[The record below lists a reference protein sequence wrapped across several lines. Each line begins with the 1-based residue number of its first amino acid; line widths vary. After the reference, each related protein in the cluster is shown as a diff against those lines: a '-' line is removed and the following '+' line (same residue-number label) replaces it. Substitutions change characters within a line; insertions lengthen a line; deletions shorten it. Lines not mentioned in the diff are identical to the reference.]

1 MIAKLFTATTIGLE
15 AQKIEVEID
24 LTPALPSIVVVGL
37 PDKAVQES
45 KERVKSAIKQSG
57 YEFPLGKLTINLA
70 PADLYKTGSAFD
82 LPIAL
87 GILRLMGY
95 LETEL
100 PKEALFLG
108 ELSLDGSV
116 RPVNGVLTI
125 CLWARKNG
133 FSTVFIPRDNQ
144 QEASL
149 VSGLTILPVA
159 TLSELV
165 NHFNGTCPIQ
175 PAQPVTLSS
184 LIQVNSTHR
193 TNAEG
198 YYPNDM
204 AYIKG
209 QKVAKRALE
218 IAASGGHNVL
228 LIGAPGSGKTML
240 ARSYPTILPKMTE
253 NEILEVTQIYS
264 VAGLLGGGQ
273 VILERPFRAPHHSSS
288 HISLIGGG
296 SKLKP
301 GEVSLAHRGVLFLDE
316 FPEFDREAI
325 EALRQPLEDGFVT
338 ISRANGSVCY
348 PSRFY
353 LIIAANPTPSGF
365 AEDDPLAAY
374 KPQNRA
380 AIARYQAKFS
390 GPILDRIDL
399 QVEVDRPSKEELQT
413 AELDEPSRVIYARVQ
428 AARDIQTQRF
438 AKEGIHTNAEM
449 TPAMIRKYCQLD
461 PAGEKLLSQ
470 AIEKFQLSAR
480 AYMKILKLSRT
491 IADLDG
497 SPNIQVKHLAES
509 LQYRGRW
516 R

>member
-1 MIAKLFTATTIGLE
+1 MIAKLFSATTIGLE

-24 LTPALPSIVVVGL
+24 LTPALPSMVVVGL

-57 YEFPLGKLTINLA
+57 YEFPLGKLTVNLA
-70 PADLYKTGSAFD
+70 PADIYKSGSAFD

-87 GILRLMGY
+87 GILQLMGY
-95 LETEL
+95 LQTEL
-100 PKEALFLG
+100 PQTALFLG

-125 CLWARKNG
+125 CLWAKKQG
-133 FSTVFIPRDNQ
+133 FSTIFIPEDNQ
-144 QEASL
+144 PEASL
-149 VSGLTILPVA
+149 VSGLTVIPVK
-159 TLSELV
+159 TLSALIE
-165 NHFNGTCPIQ
+165 HCNGRSPIQ
-175 PAQPVTLSS
+175 PVKPVSLTTLIHSSSAQP
-184 LIQVNSTHR
+184 
-193 TNAEG
+193 TNADG

-253 NEILEVTQIYS
+253 AEVLEVTQIYS
-264 VAGLLGGGQ
+264 VAGLLSGGKI
-273 VILERPFRAPHHSSS
+273 ILERPFRAPHHSSS

-296 SKLKP
+296 SKLRP

-338 ISRANGSVCY
+338 ISRASGSVCY

-365 AEDDPLAAY
+365 AEDDPLASY

-399 QVEVDRPSKEELQT
+399 QVEVDRPNKTDLQT
-413 AELDEPSRVIYARVQ
+413 NELAEPSRQIYERVQ

-438 AKEGIHTNAEM
+438 ATEGIHTNAEM
-449 TPAMIRKYCQLD
+449 TPALIRKYCQLD
-461 PAGEKLLSQ
+461 SDGEKLLNQ
-470 AIEKFQLSAR
+470 AIDKFHLSAR

-497 SPNIQVKHLAES
+497 SSKIQVKHLAES

-516 R
+516 G

>member
-1 MIAKLFTATTIGLE
+1 MIAKLFSATTIGLE

-24 LTPALPSIVVVGL
+24 LTPALPSMVVVGL

-57 YEFPLGKLTINLA
+57 YEFPLGKLTVNLA
-70 PADLYKTGSAFD
+70 PADIYKSGSAFD

-87 GILRLMGY
+87 GILQLMGY
-95 LETEL
+95 LQTEL
-100 PKEALFLG
+100 PQTALFLG

-125 CLWARKNG
+125 CLWAKKQG
-133 FSTVFIPRDNQ
+133 FSTIFIPEDNQ
-144 QEASL
+144 PEASL
-149 VSGLTILPVA
+149 VSGLTVIPVK
-159 TLSELV
+159 TLSALIE
-165 NHFNGTCPIQ
+165 HCNGRNPIQ
-175 PAQPVTLSS
+175 PVKPVSLTTLIHSSSAQP
-184 LIQVNSTHR
+184 
-193 TNAEG
+193 TNADG

-253 NEILEVTQIYS
+253 AEVLEVTQIYS
-264 VAGLLGGGQ
+264 VAGLLSGGKI
-273 VILERPFRAPHHSSS
+273 ILERPFRAPHHSSS

-296 SKLKP
+296 SKLRP

-338 ISRANGSVCY
+338 ISRASGSVCY

-365 AEDDPLAAY
+365 AEDDPLASY

-399 QVEVDRPSKEELQT
+399 QVEVDRPNKTDLQT
-413 AELDEPSRVIYARVQ
+413 NELAEPSRQIYERVQ
-428 AARDIQTQRF
+428 AARDIQTRRF
-438 AKEGIHTNAEM
+438 ATEGIHTNAEM
-449 TPAMIRKYCQLD
+449 TPALIRKYCQLD
-461 PAGEKLLSQ
+461 SDGEKLLNQ
-470 AIEKFQLSAR
+470 AIDKFHLSAR

-497 SPNIQVKHLAES
+497 SSKIQVKHLAES

-516 R
+516 G

>member
-1 MIAKLFTATTIGLE
+1 
-15 AQKIEVEID
+15 
-24 LTPALPSIVVVGL
+24 
-37 PDKAVQES
+37 
-45 KERVKSAIKQSG
+45 
-57 YEFPLGKLTINLA
+57 
-70 PADLYKTGSAFD
+70 
-82 LPIAL
+82 
-87 GILRLMGY
+87 
-95 LETEL
+95 
-100 PKEALFLG
+100 
-108 ELSLDGSV
+108 
-116 RPVNGVLTI
+116 
-125 CLWARKNG
+125 
-133 FSTVFIPRDNQ
+133 
-144 QEASL
+144 
-149 VSGLTILPVA
+149 
-159 TLSELV
+159 
-165 NHFNGTCPIQ
+165 
-175 PAQPVTLSS
+175 
-184 LIQVNSTHR
+184 
-193 TNAEG
+193 
-198 YYPNDM
+198 M

-253 NEILEVTQIYS
+253 AEVLEVTQIYS
-264 VAGLLGGGQ
+264 VAGLLSGGKI
-273 VILERPFRAPHHSSS
+273 ILERPFRAPHHSSS

-296 SKLKP
+296 SKLRP

-338 ISRANGSVCY
+338 ISRASGSVCY

-365 AEDDPLAAY
+365 AEDDPLASY

-399 QVEVDRPSKEELQT
+399 QVEVDRPNKTDLQT
-413 AELDEPSRVIYARVQ
+413 NELAEPSRQIYERVQ

-438 AKEGIHTNAEM
+438 ATEGIHTNAEM
-449 TPAMIRKYCQLD
+449 TSALIRKYCQLD
-461 PAGEKLLSQ
+461 SDGEKLLNQ
-470 AIEKFQLSAR
+470 AIDKFHLSAR

-497 SPNIQVKHLAES
+497 SSKIQVKHLAES

-516 R
+516 G